1 MKFSKIKEGQR
12 LVVVNVDETT
22 SAISSIGESY
32 VGKTCIVKT
41 IDESDK
47 TVRATFITDEG
58 ETSHLWVL
66 PSWVEPSTEIDGDNF
81 YISSEGMKRIYDIAC
96 SDWKTKLRDQF
107 IPFDSMHLITRV
119 FAEEMLS
126 SATVSQKITVES
138 VLSESGYKVKHDVLF
153 NFGGAHEI
161 NVAENFNESPL
172 YIRRTHA
179 SDATMTDKEIG
190 FSPNFIATVVIS
202 GVKHVID
209 PEDFDN
215 PTAPNKGCYITF
227 KSK

>member
-12 LVVVNVDETT
+12 VVVVNVDEVNST
-22 SAISSIGESY
+22 ISSIGESY
-32 VGKTCIVKT
+32 IGKVALVKT

-47 TVRATFITDEG
+47 TARVTFVLDDG
-58 ETSHLWVL
+58 ETEDLWVF
-66 PSWVEPSTEIDGDNF
+66 PSWIQPHPEVNSHNF
-81 YISSEGMKRIYDIAC
+81 YISSVNMKRIYDIAC
-96 SDWKTKLRDQF
+96 SEWKTKLKDQF
-107 IPFDSMHLITRV
+107 IPFETQYLITTE

-126 SATVSQKITVES
+126 SATHGQKPVVES
-138 VLSESGYKVKHDVLF
+138 VLSESGYKLKQDAFF
-153 NFGGAHEI
+153 NFGESREI
-161 NVAENFNESPL
+161 TLEYGSESSPL

-179 SDATMTDKEIG
+179 SDGTMQDKEIG

-209 PEDFDN
+209 PEDFDD
-215 PTAPNKGCYITF
+215 PSAPNKGCYISF

>member
-22 SAISSIGESY
+22 STISSIGESY
-32 VGKTCIVKT
+32 IGKTCIVKR

-47 TVRATFITDEG
+47 TVKAVFTAEDGTQDE
-58 ETSHLWVL
+58 LWL
-66 PSWVEPSTEIDGDNF
+66 FPSWVKPHTEVDGDNF
-81 YISSEGMKRIYDIAC
+81 YISNEGMKRIYDIAC
-96 SDWKTKLRDQF
+96 SDWKTKLRDLF
-107 IPFDSMHLITRV
+107 TPFDSRYLITRE

-126 SATVSQKITVES
+126 SATQSQKIIVDA
-138 VLSESGYKVKHDVLF
+138 VLSESGYKVKQDVFF
-153 NFGGAHEI
+153 NFGDAYEI
-161 NVAENFNESPL
+161 EVKENFRESPL
-172 YIRRTHA
+172 YIRRSHA
-179 SDATMTDKEIG
+179 SDETMTDKEIG

-209 PEDFDN
+209 PDDFDN
-215 PTAPNKGCYITF
+215 PNAPNKGCYITF

>member
-12 LVVVNVDETT
+12 LVVVNVDEITPN
-22 SAISSIGESY
+22 ISSIGESY

-47 TVRATFITDEG
+47 TIKATFTVDKG
-58 ETSHLWVL
+58 ETDDLWLL
-66 PSWVEPSTEIDGDNF
+66 PSWVEPNTEINGDYF
-81 YISSEGMKRIYDIAC
+81 YIPNVNMKRIYDIAC
-96 SDWKTKLRDQF
+96 SEWKTKLRDQF
-107 IPFDSMHLITRV
+107 IPFETQYLITRE

-126 SATVSQKITVES
+126 CATQSQKITVES
-138 VLSESGYKVKHDVLF
+138 VLSESGYELKHDVF
-153 NFGGAHEI
+153 FHFGDAFEI
-161 NVAENFNESPL
+161 GVSESLTESPL
-172 YIRRTHA
+172 YIRRMHA
-179 SDATMTDKEIG
+179 TDETMTDKEIG

-209 PEDFDN
+209 PKDFDD
-215 PTAPNKGCYITF
+215 PTVPNKGCYITF

>member
-22 SAISSIGESY
+22 SVLSSIGESY

-58 ETSHLWVL
+58 ETDHLWVL
-66 PSWVEPSTEIDGDNF
+66 PSWVEPSTEINGDNF

-96 SDWKTKLRDQF
+96 SDWKIKLRDQF
-107 IPFDSMHLITRV
+107 TPFDSRHLITRK

-126 SATVSQKITVES
+126 SATQGQKITVES
-138 VLSESGYKVKHDVLF
+138 VLSESGYELNHDVF
-153 NFGGAHEI
+153 FHFGDAHEI
-161 NVAENFNESPL
+161 NVGEDFNESPL
-172 YIRRTHA
+172 YIRRLHA
-179 SDATMTDKEIG
+179 TDQTMKDKEIG

-209 PEDFDN
+209 PEDFDD
-215 PTAPNKGCYITF
+215 PTAPNHGCYITF
-227 KSK
+227 KIK